1 MRFCV
6 SEGGFYLSAVSV
18 FAMLVEISWVF
29 MLIAFILAY
38 YVLQYHSNTDVEKEE
53 HQLAWYQ
60 SRRRLS
66 LRAIYLF
73 LFLSALFMLLHAVV
87 SAGKSSSQDL
97 VLNGTLSS

>member
-1 MRFCV
+1 
-6 SEGGFYLSAVSV
+6 
-18 FAMLVEISWVF
+18 MLLFKPVHGKLMLIEISWLF
-29 MLIAFILAY
+29 MFTSFALAY
-38 YVLQYHSNTDVEKEE
+38 YVLQYHSGILDTEKEE

-97 VLNGTLSS
+97 VLNKTLSS